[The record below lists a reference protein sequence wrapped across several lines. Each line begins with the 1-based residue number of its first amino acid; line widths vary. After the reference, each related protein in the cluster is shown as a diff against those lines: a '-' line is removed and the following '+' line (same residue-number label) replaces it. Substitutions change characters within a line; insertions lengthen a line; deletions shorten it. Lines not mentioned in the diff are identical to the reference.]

1 MIAIS
6 WDDTKVA
13 LNDFLSADWN
23 SMVTDQKTRAVI
35 TSGIVAPTS
44 TPGKV
49 GDIYIDTVLLK
60 IYIATGSS
68 SSADWKKV
76 VSQ

>member
-1 MIAIS
+1 MA
-6 WDDTKVA
+6 WDDTKAA
-13 LNDFLSADWN
+13 LDDFLSADWN
-23 SMVTDQKTRAVI
+23 SMVTDLKTRAVV
-35 TSGIVAPTS
+35 TSGAAIPTS

-49 GDIYIDTVLLK
+49 GDLYIDTSALK

-68 SSADWKKV
+68 SASDWKKV